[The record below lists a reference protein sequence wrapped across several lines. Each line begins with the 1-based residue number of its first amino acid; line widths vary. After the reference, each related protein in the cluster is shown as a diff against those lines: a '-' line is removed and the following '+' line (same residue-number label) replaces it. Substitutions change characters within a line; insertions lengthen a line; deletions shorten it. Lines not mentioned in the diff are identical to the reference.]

1 VRPPSVISAASVACD
16 LERGGC
22 FMSGTDRV
30 VLLAVVRL
38 ILAFACEQALLA
50 RATLPGLSS
59 CQAGGGAR
67 RRSTVA
73 VGESG

>member
-1 VRPPSVISAASVACD
+1 
-16 LERGGC
+16 
-22 FMSGTDRV
+22 MSGTDRV
-30 VLLAVVRL
+30 ALLAVVRL

>member
-1 VRPPSVISAASVACD
+1 MLHVRYGSCRA
-16 LERGGC
+16 
-22 FMSGTDRV
+22 
-30 VLLAVVRL
+30 AVVRL
-38 ILAFACEQALLA
+38 ILAFACEQALLLT

-67 RRSTVA
+67 RRSTVE